1 MKFKNKKILAWTLL
15 IGWMMVIFIY
25 SAQPGEVSSEKSE
38 FVIYIFNLLGIDLNG
53 YFGELSSFIVRKAAH
68 MTEYLILFILSCN
81 LWRLYLKDNKV
92 LYSSFLT
99 AFLYACTDEFH
110 QLFVPGR
117 AGMFRDVMIDSS
129 GALIGLLLIW
139 GLKYKNKIKKG
150 SN

>member
-15 IGWMMVIFIY
+15 IGWMIVIFIY
-25 SAQPGEVSSEKSE
+25 SSQPGEVSSEKSE

-53 YFGELSSFIVRKAAH
+53 YFGELSGFIVRKAAH

-110 QLFVPGR
+110 QMFVPGR